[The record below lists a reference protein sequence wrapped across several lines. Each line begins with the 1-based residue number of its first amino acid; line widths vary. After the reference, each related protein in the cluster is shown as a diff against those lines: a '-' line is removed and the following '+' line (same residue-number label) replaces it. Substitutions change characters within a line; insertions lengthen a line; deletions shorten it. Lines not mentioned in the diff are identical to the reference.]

1 MNLITLIIVIVFIVM
16 EILNVLTLYFSPGSK
31 TANSAGI
38 FKAWEKSKNDPEVH
52 DMVKYL
58 VYWVAGTKVIFISLL
73 IVVIILGDFL
83 TQNVS
88 IIALIISIA
97 TFYWKLFPLIR
108 KMDSVISSSII
119 GQAMINSVLYPQELK
134 ILENR
139 DINNLALK
147 AK

>member
-1 MNLITLIIVIVFIVM
+1 MNLITLIIVVVFIVM
-16 EILNVLTLYFSPGSK
+16 EVLNVLTLYFNPGSK

-38 FKAWEKSKNDPEVH
+38 FKAWEKSKKDPEVH
-52 DMVKYL
+52 NMVKYL

-73 IVVIILGDFL
+73 IVVIIFGDFL

-108 KMDSVISSSII
+108 KMDKNDQIRPKGYSTVLGFMISGMII
-119 GQAMINSVLYPQELK
+119 ALVVGLLINIYLP
-134 ILENR
+134 
-139 DINNLALK
+139 
-147 AK
+147 

>member
-1 MNLITLIIVIVFIVM
+1 M
-16 EILNVLTLYFSPGSK
+16 EVLNVLTLYFSPGSK
-31 TANSAGI
+31 TANAVGI

-73 IVVIILGDFL
+73 IVVIIFGDFL

-108 KMDSVISSSII
+108 KMDKNDQLRPKGYSKVLGFMISGMII
-119 GQAMINSVLYPQELK
+119 ALVAGLIINIYLP
-134 ILENR
+134 
-139 DINNLALK
+139 
-147 AK
+147 

>member
-16 EILNVLTLYFSPGSK
+16 EVLNVLTLYFSPGAK

-73 IVVIILGDFL
+73 IVVIIFGDFL
-83 TQNVS
+83 TQNIS

-97 TFYWKLFPLIR
+97 TFYWKLFPLII
-108 KMDSVISSSII
+108 KMDKNDQLRPKGYSKVLGFMISGMII
-119 GQAMINSVLYPQELK
+119 ALIVGL
-134 ILENR
+134 ILN
-139 DINNLALK
+139 IYLP
-147 AK
+147 